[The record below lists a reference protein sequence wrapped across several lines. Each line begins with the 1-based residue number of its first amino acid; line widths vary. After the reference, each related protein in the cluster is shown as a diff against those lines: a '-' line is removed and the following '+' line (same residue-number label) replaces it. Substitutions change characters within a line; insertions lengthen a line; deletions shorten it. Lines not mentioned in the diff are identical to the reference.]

1 MRLLMHVCCAP
12 DATVAL
18 ERLPRLERLLFWFA
32 NPNIQ
37 PQEEYERRAA
47 AFLRLM
53 KHASAEFSVRD
64 DQPDEWRE
72 QVRGLENEP
81 EGGGRC
87 AVCIEYRL
95 KLSAEKALA
104 AGFDA
109 IGTVLTT
116 SPRKNADLVNSIG
129 ARVAQE
135 HHLEYYPTNF
145 KKKDGFKRSVEIS
158 RSLGLYRQN
167 YCGCIFS
174 IRTPRVN
181 VSVA

>member
-37 PQEEYERRAA
+37 PQDEYERRAA
-47 AFLRLM
+47 AFLQWM
-53 KHASAEFSVRD
+53 KNASVEFGVND
-64 DQPDEWRE
+64 DQPDDWMEE
-72 QVRGLENEP
+72 IRGLEDEP
-81 EGGGRC
+81 EGGKRC
-87 AVCIEYRL
+87 EVCIEYRL
-95 KLSAEKALA
+95 KLSAQKAVA
-104 AGFDA
+104 EGFDA

-129 ARVAQE
+129 ARIAQE
-135 HHLEYYPTNF
+135 HGLEYYPTNF

-174 IRTPRVN
+174 IRNPRSN
-181 VSVA
+181 V